1 MVASL
6 LYWKHKDVL
15 FILLLQSDA
24 WWLCRNPSFLLA
36 FFHNKQL
43 YQKVHVEW
51 KWGKKKNRAPVK
63 LQESEET
70 SMYQVKK
77 KKKGHHTARRLVVVS
92 ARWLA
97 VQDSRANSGANSG
110 AHGFWS
116 ALPFIWEKQTTC
128 WTRTTELNRRLHLQQ
143 LERQM
148 FPCGAATEPEG
159 LMGCRI
165 ETQQGESNKRWIK
178 WNDLIWWDG
187 WNWHFRTVILWL
199 LKCVCTLVVKRKPSQ
214 AFSFFCGS
222 IQSKWKQ
229 RNLSM
234 LEVPA
239 WTASCWK
246 CLMFLPGDVCRR
258 SGASDW
264 LSAALQLQAG
274 QVSA

>member
-24 WWLCRNPSFLLA
+24 WWLCRNPSFLIA
-36 FFHNKQL
+36 FFHHKQL

-51 KWGKKKNRAPVK
+51 KWGK
-63 LQESEET
+63 E
-70 SMYQVKK
+70 KK
-77 KKKGHHTARRLVVVS
+77 KRKKIELQSSYRNRKKPACIRLNKKGHHTARRLVVVS

-97 VQDSRANSGANSG
+97 VQDSRANSGA
-110 AHGFWS
+110 
-116 ALPFIWEKQTTC
+116 LPFIWEKQTTC
-128 WTRTTELNRRLHLQQ
+128 WKRTTELNRRLHLQQ
-143 LERQM
+143 QEREM

-178 WNDLIWWDG
+178 WNHLIWWDG

-222 IQSKWKQ
+222 IQSIWKQ
-229 RNLSM
+229 RNLST

-258 SGASDW
+258 HGASDW
-264 LSAALQLQAG
+264 LSGALQLQAG